1 MEVELEE
8 VITKEELLEDPAAA
22 HQILEEAKVMEF
34 QVKEIQEVD
43 SQVVVAEAQAAQ
55 VLEVVVTEVRSLV
68 EQVLFGQLQ
77 TPYMLVAEATAWE
90 EMADQ
95 EVAEKETDLLVFL
108 VQ

>member
-1 MEVELEE
+1 
-8 VITKEELLEDPAAA
+8 
-22 HQILEEAKVMEF
+22 MEF